1 MPPEACCFLIAGAK
15 VALISYHPNIL
26 LKKIQNSYHFSVFG
40 AYTYI
45 YIYKGQQKR
54 EITKGSGGFLTAR
67 QQSNPQKSVAQYN
80 GATTERRRNR
90 ATHKRVCRN
99 TTARQKSDLRKS
111 DPQKSDP
118 QKSVPR
124 TYPTGKI
131 CGTRCN
137 MPSQRW
143 LKLIS
148 GEA

>member
-1 MPPEACCFLIAGAK
+1 MPPKACCFLIAGAK

-26 LKKIQNSYHFSVFG
+26 LKKIQNSYHFSIFG

-67 QQSNPQKSVAQYN
+67 RKSDTATERRDERMTRQQSDQQKSVAQYN
-80 GATTERRRNR
+80 GATKERRDKR
-90 ATHKRVCRN
+90 AT
-99 TTARQKSDLRKS
+99 
-111 DPQKSDP
+111 PQQSNP

-124 TYPTGKI
+124 TYPMGKI

>member
-54 EITKGSGGFLTAR
+54 EITKGSGGFLTTP
-67 QQSNPQKSVAQYN
+67 QQSDPQKSVAQYSS
-80 GATTERRRNR
+80 ATKEQPAKECSAIQRRRNR
-90 ATHKRVCRN
+90 ATDER
-99 TTARQKSDLRKS
+99 TARRKS
-111 DPQKSDP
+111 DS

>member
-15 VALISYHPNIL
+15 VTLISYHPNIL

-54 EITKGSGGFLTAR
+54 EITKGSGGFLTAPQQSNP
-67 QQSNPQKSVAQYN
+67 QQSNPQKSN
-80 GATTERRRNR
+80 
-90 ATHKRVCRN
+90 
-99 TTARQKSDLRKS
+99 
-111 DPQKSDP
+111 P